1 MSKTPNPVVTRDE
14 YDNAVEVLNA
24 VVLAGTRGLAG
35 ITPATLD
42 DDTRVLVITATS
54 PEEDAERPLVIVI
67 DSRIEGGNGTL
78 FDRLTPV
85 AGDVPVVLEDVE
97 ESA

>member
-42 DDTRVLVITATS
+42 DNTRVLVITATS

-67 DSRIEGGNGTL
+67 DSRVEGGNGTL

>member
-14 YDNAVEVLNA
+14 YDNAVEVLNT

-67 DSRIEGGNGTL
+67 DSRVEGGNGTL

>member
-14 YDNAVEVLNA
+14 YDNAVEVLNM
-24 VVLAGTRGLAG
+24 VVLAGTKGLAG